1 MHKYLSAA
9 ALAAVLGMGGV
20 ASAADIYSGG
30 GLKDGPAI
38 VTSWTGFYIGLG
50 GGGGAVN
57 HDIKVN
63 AFGSQVAEING
74 IGGEGGLGTVEVGY
88 DRQFGRIVAG
98 VFFNFD
104 FTSISTEFSAAG
116 LGKVSAD
123 LDNMW
128 TVGGRVGY
136 LVNNETLAYA
146 LAGYT
151 QANFSLPS
159 GIHGD
164 NPGGFTVGGGLETK
178 LAPHWTLK
186 AEYRFTSFDT
196 ETLASSKFFSVTSD
210 TDVHTGRFVL
220 SYKGLF
226 EPDFIPLK

>member
-1 MHKYLSAA
+1 
-9 ALAAVLGMGGV
+9 MGGA
-20 ASAADIYSGG
+20 ASAADVYTSG
-30 GLKDGPAI
+30 GLKDGP
-38 VTSWTGFYIGLG
+38 VVVSSWTGFYVGVG

-63 AFGSQVAEING
+63 VAGFQAAELNG
-74 IGGEGGLGTVEVGY
+74 IGGEGGLGTVEIGY

-104 FTSISTEFSAAG
+104 FTTITTQLNVGPAQFN
-116 LGKVSAD
+116 AD

-136 LVNNETLAYA
+136 LVNPETLAYV

-159 GIHGD
+159 GVRGD
-164 NPGGFTVGGGLETK
+164 NPGGFTVGGGLETR

-196 ETLASSKFFSVTSD
+196 ETLASFGGLSVTSD
-210 TDVHTGRFVL
+210 TDVHTGRVVL

-226 EPDFIPLK
+226 EQDFVPLK

>member
-1 MHKYLSAA
+1 MQKYLAAAAIAA
-9 ALAAVLGMGGV
+9 ALGMSGQ
-20 ASAADIYSGG
+20 ASAADLYSGG

-38 VTSWTGFYIGLG
+38 VTSWTGFYIGVG

-63 AFGSQVAEING
+63 VDGYRVAEING
-74 IGGEGGLGTVEVGY
+74 LGGEGGLGTVEAGY
-88 DRQFGRIVAG
+88 DRQFGRFVAG

-104 FTSISTEFSAAG
+104 FTSISTSINV
-116 LGKVSAD
+116 LGGGVKAD

-128 TVGGRVGY
+128 TLGGRVGY
-136 LVNNETLAYA
+136 LVNPDTLAYV

-159 GIHGD
+159 GIRGD
-164 NPGGFTVGGGLETK
+164 NPSGFSVGGGLETK
-178 LAPHWTLK
+178 LDGHWFLK

-196 ETLASSKFFSVTSD
+196 ETLASSRYFSVTSD

-226 EPDFIPLK
+226 EQDFVPLK

>member
-1 MHKYLSAA
+1 MQKYLAAAAIAA
-9 ALAAVLGMGGV
+9 ALGMGSP
-20 ASAADIYSGG
+20 ASAADVYSGG
-30 GLKDGPAI
+30 SLKDGPAI
-38 VTSWTGFYIGLG
+38 VTSWTGFYVGVG

-63 AFGSQVAEING
+63 AFGTQVAELNG

-104 FTSISTEFSAAG
+104 FTSISTSINV
-116 LGKVSAD
+116 LGPQFNAD

-128 TVGGRVGY
+128 TLGGRVGY
-136 LVNNETLAYA
+136 LVNPSTLAYV

-164 NPGGFTVGGGLETK
+164 NPSGFTIGGGLETK
-178 LAPHWTLK
+178 LDGHWTLK

-196 ETLASSKFFSVTSD
+196 ETLASFYPVSITSD
-210 TDVHTGRFVL
+210 TDVHTGRIVL
-220 SYKGLF
+220 SYRGIF
-226 EPDFIPLK
+226 ESDFVPLK

>member
-1 MHKYLSAA
+1 
-9 ALAAVLGMGGV
+9 MGSPV
-20 ASAADIYSGG
+20 SAADIYSGAS
-30 GLKDGPAI
+30 LKDGPAI

-63 AFGSQVAEING
+63 VGSVQVAELNG

-88 DRQFGRIVAG
+88 DRQFGRLVAG
-98 VFFNFD
+98 VFFNYD
-104 FTSISTEFSAAG
+104 FTTISSSISAG
-116 LGKVSAD
+116 GVQINAD
-123 LDNMW
+123 LDNLW

-136 LVNNETLAYA
+136 LVNPGALAYV

-159 GIHGD
+159 FIHGD
-164 NPGGFTVGGGLETK
+164 NPSGFTIGGGLETK
-178 LAPHWTLK
+178 LDSHWYLK

-196 ETLASSKFFSVTSD
+196 ETLARFYPVSITSD
-210 TDVHTGRFVL
+210 TDVHTGRVVL

-226 EPDFIPLK
+226 DQDIVPLK